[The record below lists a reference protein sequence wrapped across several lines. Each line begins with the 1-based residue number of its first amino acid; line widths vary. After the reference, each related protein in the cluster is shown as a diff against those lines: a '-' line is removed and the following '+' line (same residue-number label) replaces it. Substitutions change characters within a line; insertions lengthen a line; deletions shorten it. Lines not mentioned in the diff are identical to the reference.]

1 MNAPFGYHL
10 NQDSQGDFK
19 VFKHGAIWQRCALP
33 FLILP
38 GAALAH
44 HSLLTYD
51 VDEIVEIEG
60 EVTNVFWRNPHVQLT
75 VRAVDDD
82 GGERVWTVEGS
93 PVNSMERAG
102 IDQAVV
108 SVGDYVS
115 LAGHPSG
122 LAEDELRLVLLT
134 PAGGQT
140 VLIDADSA
148 AALGLVSE
156 DSLAVRTGEATAAIS
171 ADDLDVDGIFRV
183 WTNRDRHWMQD
194 VRGWWAKS
202 HPLTES
208 AQASLDAW
216 DPVTDDPAKQC
227 IPAGMPEAMLMPFP
241 IEFVDQGDIM
251 VLNIEE
257 WDNSRTI
264 HLNADPDA
272 EAPPSRLG
280 YSVGRWEDD
289 TLIVETSRIDY
300 PYFNDQ
306 GIPQSE
312 ALAMVERF
320 TLSENGT
327 KLDWTATVT
336 DPETFTEPI
345 IMPEFHW
352 DWIPGQEIKPYNCVV
367 AE

>member
-1 MNAPFGYHL
+1 MYNSGSIRTLTLLWLSLLAGTAF
-10 NQDSQGDFK
+10 
-19 VFKHGAIWQRCALP
+19 
-33 FLILP
+33 
-38 GAALAH
+38 AH

-51 VDEIVEIEG
+51 PGEIVEFEG

-75 VRAVDDD
+75 VRTTDED
-82 GGERVWTVEGS
+82 GGERIWTAEGS
-93 PVNSMERAG
+93 PVNAMERAG
-102 IDQAVV
+102 ISEAVV
-108 SVGDYVS
+108 SVGEHIRVT
-115 LAGHPSG
+115 ANPSR
-122 LAEDELRLVLLT
+122 LVEDEARLVLLT
-134 PAGGQT
+134 LTDGQSF
-140 VLIDADSA
+140 VLNTEAA
-148 AALGLVSE
+148 AALGLPAYTSQ
-156 DSLAVRTGEATAAIS
+156 AVPAGAAAVAGAEGYPEAT
-171 ADDLDVDGIFRV
+171 GIFRV
-183 WTNRDRHWMQD
+183 WTNRDRHWVARD
-194 VRGWWAKS
+194 AREWWART

-208 AQASLDAW
+208 AQAMLDAW
-216 DPVTDDPAKQC
+216 DPVADDPARQC

-241 IEFVDQGDIM
+241 IEFVDQGDIL
-251 VLNIEE
+251 VLKIEE

-272 EAPPSRLG
+272 DVPPSRLG
-280 YSVGRWEDD
+280 YSVGHWEGD

-312 ALAMVERF
+312 ALEMVERF
-320 TLSENGT
+320 TLSENGA

>member
-1 MNAPFGYHL
+1 MFEP
-10 NQDSQGDFK
+10 
-19 VFKHGAIWQRCALP
+19 GAIQTLSILWLS
-33 FLILP
+33 FLS

-51 VDEIVEIEG
+51 TNEIIEFEG
-60 EVTNVFWRNPHVQLT
+60 EVTDVFWRNPHVRLI
-75 VRAVDDD
+75 VRSVDEE
-82 GGERVWTVEGS
+82 GGERIWSAEGG
-93 PVNSMERAG
+93 PVNMMERAG
-102 IDQAVV
+102 IQQAIV
-108 SVGDYVS
+108 SVGEQVRVV
-115 LAGHPSG
+115 GNPSG
-122 LAEDELRLVLLT
+122 TTEDEVRLVMLT
-134 PAGGQT
+134 LENGEAYALDRDVAAG
-140 VLIDADSA
+140 
-148 AALGLVSE
+148 LGLVAVASVNFGTGDAAAPIAADHSE
-156 DSLAVRTGEATAAIS
+156 
-171 ADDLDVDGIFRV
+171 VDGIFRV
-183 WTNRDRHWMQD
+183 WTNRDRHWVARD
-194 VRGWWAKS
+194 VRQWWART

-216 DPVTDDPAKQC
+216 DPVTDDLAKQC

-241 IEFVDQGDIM
+241 IEFVDQGDIL

-272 EAPPSRLG
+272 DVPPSRLG
-280 YSVGRWEDD
+280 YSVGRWDGD

-312 ALAMVERF
+312 DLEIVERF
-320 TLSENGT
+320 TLSENGA

-352 DWIPGQEIKPYNCVV
+352 DWIPGQKIKPYNCVV